1 MAEKKEDASKRILLI
16 ILIII
21 IFVSV
26 LGTWTILSAI
36 DSVQSRPPV
45 MQVTKIVQQGPPLS
59 GQVALE
65 ILPPKESTETKES
78 GKGE

>member
-1 MAEKKEDASKRILLI
+1 MVVKKEDASKRILLI

-36 DSVQSRPPV
+36 DSVQLRPPV
-45 MQVTKIVQQGPPLS
+45 AQVTKIITQGPPLN

-65 ILPPKESTETKES
+65 ILPAKESQKE
-78 GKGE
+78 KGE

>member
-36 DSVQSRPPV
+36 DSVQSRPLV
-45 MQVTKIVQQGPPLS
+45 TQVTKIITQGPPLS

-65 ILPPKESTETKES
+65 ILPQQKREEKKEK
-78 GKGE
+78 

>member
-45 MQVTKIVQQGPPLS
+45 TQVTKIITQGPPLS

-65 ILPPKESTETKES
+65 ILPAKESKED
-78 GKGE
+78 KGE